1 MEGQACAEVSTLAG
15 VRQSIKSSA
24 LWIAKIAIG
33 VGLCWLLWD
42 RGLLRPWHLAA
53 RFQAHPFLALAAVAL
68 HGAVFWVMGLR
79 WRIVARTADLHLG
92 RFEAFRLTLISLG
105 ISTCLPGNGAGDLAK
120 GWVVT
125 DRDHPFSKI
134 LGTMAIDRWSGISGM
149 FLSWTL
155 WSTVS
160 VVLGGPLSHIGR
172 WTLLVGGLCSTA
184 CVLAGFWSPQ
194 ALRLL
199 PHSEHRWLVRPLAFL
214 RATLATVAKS
224 ATDRTILVKILAIS
238 LVAQLMIVGVGMLCV
253 GVLDITVGPAALGV
267 LLPTTMIG
275 NSLPLSPGGVG
286 VGESIGALGFSRL
299 GLPGWTGSETILV
312 LRFAS
317 ASWAIPGLLFWMAW
331 KKRGSRQPPSA

>member
-1 MEGQACAEVSTLAG
+1 MES
-15 VRQSIKSSA
+15 VRQTLKNTV
-24 LWIAKIAIG
+24 LWLAKIAIG
-33 VGLCWLLWD
+33 LGLCWLLWD
-42 RGLLRPWHLAA
+42 RGLLRPGRLAA
-53 RFQAHPFLALAAVAL
+53 RFQAHSHLALAAVLL
-68 HGAVFWVMGLR
+68 HGAVFWVMGQR
-79 WRIVARTADLHLG
+79 WRIVARTAGLHLG

-125 DRDHPFSKI
+125 DRDHPFSKV

-155 WSTVS
+155 WSAIS
-160 VVLGGPLSHIGR
+160 VVHGGPLSLIGR
-172 WTLLVGGLCSTA
+172 WTLLAGGLCSTA
-184 CVLAGFWSPQ
+184 CILAGFWSHQ
-194 ALRLL
+194 AERWL
-199 PHSEHRWLVRPLAFL
+199 PHSEHRWLSRPLAFL

-224 ATDRTILVKILAIS
+224 ATDRKVLAKILAIS
-238 LVAQLMIVGVGMLCV
+238 LVAQVMIVGVGLLCV
-253 GVLDITVGPAALGV
+253 GVLDVAVGPDALGV

-286 VGESIGALGFSRL
+286 VGESVGAFGFSQL

-317 ASWAIPGLLFWMAW
+317 AAWAIPGLLFWMAW
-331 KKRGSRQPPSA
+331 KKRGSRRDPSN